1 MTKKVYKVSGMHCSS
16 CAMTIEWDLEDAG
29 VKAKCNYAKATL
41 EVEFEPEKVSE
52 DKIKQVIRKAGYQLG
67 TVLR

>member
-1 MTKKVYKVSGMHCSS
+1 MLKKVYKVSGMHCSS

-41 EVEFEPEKVSE
+41 EVEFEPEKVPE
-52 DKIKQVIRKAGYQLG
+52 EKIKQAVEKAGYKIA
-67 TVLR
+67 